1 MKKNKNLFRF
11 DYITLFLIT
20 ILIFSLIPESISSS
34 NNNNNNKKKHQHHKK
49 QYKKDNSVIIIDNSN
64 FEKIIS

>member
-20 ILIFSLIPESISSS
+20 ILIFSLIPESISAS
-34 NNNNNNKKKHQHHKK
+34 NNNNNNKKKTSTSQKA
-49 QYKKDNSVIIIDNSN
+49 I
-64 FEKIIS
+64 